1 MLRRALLPTLMIG
14 LLSTAL
20 VGCGDDEPTSPPNG
34 TGEIAGT
41 VTVVGGDAS
50 NIGVFLDGGERE
62 ASTNT
67 FGSFTFEEV
76 EVGVHTVSI
85 QPPAGATCEV
95 TEQEVGVTADET
107 SSVTFECSGGGG
119 VGAP

>member
-1 MLRRALLPTLMIG
+1 MLRRVLFPTLVFG
-14 LLSTAL
+14 LLATVL
-20 VGCGDDEPTSPPNG
+20 VACGDDDPASPPSG

-50 NIGVFLDGGERE
+50 NIGVFLDGGERQT
-62 ASTNT
+62 STNT

-76 EVGVHTVSI
+76 EVGVHMVSI
-85 QPPAGATCEV
+85 QPPAGATCEF
-95 TEQEVGVTADET
+95 TEQDVGVTADET
-107 SSVTFECSGGGG
+107 SSVAFECSGGGG